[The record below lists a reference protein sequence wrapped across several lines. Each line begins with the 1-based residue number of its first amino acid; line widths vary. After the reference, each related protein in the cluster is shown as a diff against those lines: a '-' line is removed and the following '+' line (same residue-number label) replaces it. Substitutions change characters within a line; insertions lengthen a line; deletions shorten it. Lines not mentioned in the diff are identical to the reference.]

1 MTVLSKRA
9 DRLKYIRGIL
19 INFAVYVTL
28 LLTVETRIEIAGTVI
43 YIQLLLSTCV
53 TIGLTY
59 VLRTA
64 RDNPSSGIVC
74 CPF

>member
-1 MTVLSKRA
+1 MTVLCKRA

-53 TIGLTY
+53 RIGLTC

-64 RDNPSSGIVC
+64 RDNPSSGLGC
-74 CPF
+74 CLF